1 MAIGVIEAASEM
13 RLHIPGD
20 LSVVGFD
27 DTILSRI
34 ITPRMTTIS
43 QPIQEMGKKVFDMLL
58 DKDFQNQKILFLPE
72 LVVRNSTG
80 EIRNR

>member
-1 MAIGVIEAASEM
+1 
-13 RLHIPGD
+13 
-20 LSVVGFD
+20 
-27 DTILSRI
+27 
-34 ITPRMTTIS
+34 MTTIS

-58 DKDFQNQKILFLPE
+58 DKDFQNQKVLFLPE